1 MCFSVGKGPT
11 PLGLGYDSYGKPLR
25 SCPDQAL
32 KEARLSLEELQ
43 GTEHQI
49 LLCLVLNQGISRI
62 ATMHA

>member
-1 MCFSVGKGPT
+1 MENRFEPVQT
-11 PLGLGYDSYGKPLR
+11 RR
-25 SCPDQAL
+25 S